1 MFISQT
7 LKLDKN
13 ANVKCSCVC
22 VCAVFPRHVVGIER
36 RTEHGGPCGHQAGQR
51 EVDTTVGNLKS
62 TGEIEK
68 GHLGVSGTEMVMLA
82 VIVRTVIFVHTYR
95 LLFHL
100 LLSYL
105 LLFQSTA
112 LSSTAL
118 SVYCSCHLLLFQR
131 FTY

>member
-1 MFISQT
+1 M
-7 LKLDKN
+7 
-13 ANVKCSCVC
+13 CVCVCLC
-22 VCAVFPRHVVGIER
+22 VCAVFPRHVVGVER

-105 LLFQSTA
+105 LLFQTCQPFLFRRNFFRLTA
-112 LSSTAL
+112 LHSAIPLTQNHSAEENQ
-118 SVYCSCHLLLFQR
+118 SKK
-131 FTY
+131 